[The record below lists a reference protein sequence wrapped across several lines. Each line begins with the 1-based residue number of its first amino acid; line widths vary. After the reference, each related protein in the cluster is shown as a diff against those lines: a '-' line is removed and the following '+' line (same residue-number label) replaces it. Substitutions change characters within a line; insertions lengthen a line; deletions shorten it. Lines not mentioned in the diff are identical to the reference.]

1 MIMRSPKVRAI
12 FVNIFGGIM
21 KCDVIAAGV
30 IAATK
35 QMGLKVPLV
44 VRLEGT
50 NVQEGRRMLDQSGL
64 AIQSATTMADGAKRV
79 VAATGAK

>member
-1 MIMRSPKVRAI
+1 VKAI

-21 KCDVIAAGV
+21 KCDTIAEGV

-35 QMGLKVPLV
+35 EVGLKVPLV

-50 NVQEGRRMLDQSGL
+50 NVDKGREMLDKSGL
-64 AIQSATTMADGAKRV
+64 KIISASSMADGAQKAV
-79 VAATGAK
+79 KAMKEGI